1 MNEKNNSK
9 ILVRLPR
16 TVHRSLKRLAGEAG
30 KSLNT
35 LCTEMLESSARSCR
49 SEPISVAGAPLFR
62 LSDSIESALRVVE
75 SAFAGHILGV
85 LLFGSTARGEQ
96 TESSD
101 VDLLFAVDERMDL
114 NRDVYAR
121 WDDAASGDGLLSKV
135 SPHFSRL
142 PANGRSAGGLW
153 LEAAIEGIVL
163 RDPQLRISRIL
174 ADIRRS
180 IAAGEVARKTSYG
193 VPYWVRND
201 AEHEAC

>member
-1 MNEKNNSK
+1 MKGKNDSK

-16 TVHRSLKRLAGEAG
+16 TVHRSLKQLAGEAG
-30 KSLNT
+30 KSLNAF
-35 LCTEMLESSARSCR
+35 CAEALESSTRSCK
-49 SEPISVAGAPLFR
+49 PAPVAKAPLCR
-62 LSDSIESALRVVE
+62 LSDAIESALRIVD
-75 SAFAGHILGV
+75 SAFAGDILGV
-85 LLFGSTARGEQ
+85 LLFGSAARDEQ

-114 NRDVYAR
+114 NRSMYAG
-121 WDDAASGDGLLSKV
+121 WDDAASRDGLLSRV

-142 PANGRSAGGLW
+142 PADGRSAGGLW

-180 IAAGEVARKTSYG
+180 IAAGEVVRKTSYG
-193 VPYWVRND
+193 IPYWVRND
-201 AEHEAC
+201 AEYEAC

>member
-1 MNEKNNSK
+1 M
-9 ILVRLPR
+9 RLPR
-16 TVHRSLKRLAGEAG
+16 AVHRSLKRLSREAG

-35 LCTEMLESSARSCR
+35 LCAEILGNSEENLRSGG
-49 SEPISVAGAPLFR
+49 ISVSAATSCR
-62 LSDSIESALRVVE
+62 LSDQVESALRVAD
-75 SAFAGHILGV
+75 SAFAGDILGV
-85 LLFGSTARGEQ
+85 VLFGSAARGEQ

-101 VDLLFAVDERMDL
+101 IDLLLVVGEQLDL
-114 NRDVYAR
+114 TRDVYAR
-121 WDDAASGDGLLSKV
+121 WDAAVSGSGTVYRV

-142 PANGRSAGGLW
+142 PVNGKSAGSLW

-163 RDPQLRISRIL
+163 RDPQLYISRIL

-180 IAAGEVARKTSYG
+180 IAAGEVVRKTSYG